1 MQVRRIAGVLVLGMV
16 FGTTGC
22 VERLITGQP
31 ADAGNVGDSDD
42 TGDSSTTEQ
51 GDSSSGDEPIAETDA
66 PVCTRPEDCPDGTT
80 CFEGVCVGTGEL
92 RISLSWNYV
101 SDLDLHVETPTGVH
115 ISFENPDAGGGLLDV
130 DDCIGGDCLD
140 NSGTHVENIFFAS
153 QPPVGEYSV
162 WVYNFDGRN
171 GGEFDIEVSGAA
183 TASFTG
189 TLSAAP
195 VQSQIF
201 VFEI

>member
-1 MQVRRIAGVLVLGMV
+1 MRRIAGVLV
-16 FGTTGC
+16 FGVVLATTGC

-31 ADAGNVGDSDD
+31 ADTEGVSG
-42 TGDSSTTEQ
+42 TGDASTTTILDE
-51 GDSSSGDEPIAETDA
+51 SSSGDEPVAETEA
-66 PVCTRPEDCPDGTT
+66 PACTRPEDCPDGTT
-80 CFEGVCVGTGEL
+80 CFEGICVGDGEL

-115 ISFENPDAGGGLLDV
+115 ISFENPAAGGGLLDV

-140 NSGTHVENIFFAS
+140 NAGTHVENIFFAS
-153 QPPVGEYSV
+153 QPPAGEYRV

-171 GGEFDIEVSGAA
+171 GGDFEIEVSGAA

-189 TLSAAP
+189 TLAAAS